1 MASPRISNESAP
13 QFPYVSATPL
23 TGKVAIVTGAGRHRG
38 IGRAS
43 ALVLAR
49 MGADVVI
56 TGTGRDPANYP
67 DDEKEIGWRDIDSVA
82 DQITGLGRRALPL
95 VVDITDPEA
104 VDELV
109 ASTVSEFGRAD
120 ILVNNAAAPMG
131 EDRAPITD
139 VDRDAFRRVI
149 EVKVLGSFYAT
160 QAMARHLLK
169 QDEGGSIVMI
179 SSVAG
184 KKGSPNTAAYNAAN
198 FAVNG
203 MTQSLARELGP
214 NGITVNAVCP
224 GLIPTARWGDVDW
237 SARVANIPARRP
249 GTYEEVGELVG
260 YLCTP
265 SASYINGQAINI
277 DGGMVTEH

>member
-1 MASPRISNESAP
+1 MANE
-13 QFPYVSATPL
+13 QGGLEFPHVSSTPL
-23 TGKVAIVTGAGRHRG
+23 IGKVAIVTGAGRYRG

-49 MGADVVI
+49 LGADVAI

-82 DQITGLGRRALPL
+82 DEISALGRRALPL
-95 VVDITDPEA
+95 VVDVTDPDA
-104 VDELV
+104 VDGLV
-109 ASTVSEFGRAD
+109 AQTVSELGRAD
-120 ILVNNAAAPMG
+120 ILVNNAAAPMA
-131 EDRAPITD
+131 EDRSPITE
-139 VDRDAFRRVI
+139 VGREIFRRVI
-149 EVKVLGSFYAT
+149 EVKVIGSFYAC
-160 QAMARHLLK
+160 QAMARQLVK
-169 QDEGGSIVMI
+169 QGEGGSIVMI

-214 NGITVNAVCP
+214 EGITVNAVCP
-224 GLIPTARWGDVDW
+224 GLIPTARWGTVDW
-237 SARVANIPARRP
+237 SARVENIPARRP
-249 GTYEEVGELVG
+249 GTYEEVGELIG

-265 SASYINGQAINI
+265 LASYINGQAINI

>member
-1 MASPRISNESAP
+1 MANEQGGL
-13 QFPYVSATPL
+13 QFPHVSSTPL
-23 TGKVAIVTGAGRHRG
+23 IGKVAIVTGAGRYRG

-49 MGADVVI
+49 LGADVAI

-82 DQITGLGRRALPL
+82 DEISALGRRALPL
-95 VVDITDPEA
+95 VVDVTDPDA
-104 VDELV
+104 VDGLV
-109 ASTVSEFGRAD
+109 AQTVSELGRAD
-120 ILVNNAAAPMG
+120 ILVNNAAAPMA
-131 EDRAPITD
+131 EDRSPITEVGRD
-139 VDRDAFRRVI
+139 VFRRVI
-149 EVKVLGSFYAT
+149 EVKVIGSFYAC
-160 QAMARHLLK
+160 QAMARQLVK
-169 QDEGGSIVMI
+169 QGEGGSIVMI

-214 NGITVNAVCP
+214 EGITVNAVCP
-224 GLIPTARWGDVDW
+224 GLIPTARWGTVDW
-237 SARVANIPARRP
+237 SARVENIPARRP
-249 GTYEEVGELVG
+249 GTYEEVGELIG

-265 SASYINGQAINI
+265 LASYINGQAINI

>member
-1 MASPRISNESAP
+1 MANEQGGL
-13 QFPYVSATPL
+13 QFPHVSSTPL
-23 TGKVAIVTGAGRHRG
+23 IGKVAIVTGAGRYRG

-49 MGADVVI
+49 LGADVAI

-82 DQITGLGRRALPL
+82 DEISALGRRALPL
-95 VVDITDPEA
+95 VVDVTDPDA
-104 VDELV
+104 VDGLV
-109 ASTVSEFGRAD
+109 AQTVSELGRAD
-120 ILVNNAAAPMG
+120 ILVNNAAAPMA
-131 EDRAPITD
+131 EDRSPITE
-139 VDRDAFRRVI
+139 VGREIFRRVI
-149 EVKVLGSFYAT
+149 EVKVIGSFYAC
-160 QAMARHLLK
+160 QAMARQLVK
-169 QDEGGSIVMI
+169 QGEGGSIVMI

-214 NGITVNAVCP
+214 EGITVNAVCP
-224 GLIPTARWGDVDW
+224 GLIPTARWGTVDW
-237 SARVANIPARRP
+237 SARVENIPARRP
-249 GTYEEVGELVG
+249 GTYEEVGELIG

-265 SASYINGQAINI
+265 LASYINGQAINI